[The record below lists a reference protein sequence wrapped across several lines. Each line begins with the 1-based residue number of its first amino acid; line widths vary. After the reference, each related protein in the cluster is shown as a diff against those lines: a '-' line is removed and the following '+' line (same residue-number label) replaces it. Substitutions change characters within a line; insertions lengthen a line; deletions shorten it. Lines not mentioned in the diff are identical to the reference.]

1 MNLTDALFPP
11 DVPPRSRPSCRR
23 APDPASSLAGVGH
36 RAYPWHNHPREIK
49 EIIMA
54 DGWVRAAA
62 KADVAEGKVLGV
74 KVGGKDIAIY
84 HLPGGEFRAT
94 ENICTHEYALLSEGW
109 LENGCIECP
118 LHAAQFDVRTGKALS
133 TPADEDIKVFE
144 VKAEGDNLMV
154 KV

>member
-1 MNLTDALFPP
+1 
-11 DVPPRSRPSCRR
+11 
-23 APDPASSLAGVGH
+23 
-36 RAYPWHNHPREIK
+36 
-49 EIIMA
+49 MA

-74 KVGGKDIAIY
+74 KISGKEIAIY

-94 ENICTHEYALLSEGW
+94 DNICTHEYALLSEGW

-133 TPADEDIKVFE
+133 TPADEDLNVYQI
-144 VKAEGDNLMV
+144 KAEGDDLMV
-154 KV
+154 QI

>member
-1 MNLTDALFPP
+1 MVAP
-11 DVPPRSRPSCRR
+11 CRESGKR
-23 APDPASSLAGVGH
+23 QRRFSPYGVG
-36 RAYPWHNHPREIK
+36 RRRCPWHNLGREIK
-49 EIIMA
+49 EMTMA
-54 DGWVRAAA
+54 DGWVRVAA
-62 KADVAEGKVLGV
+62 KADVEEGKVLGV
-74 KVGGKDIAIY
+74 KAGGKEIAIY

-133 TPADEDIKVFE
+133 TPADEDLKVFE
-144 VKAEGDNLMV
+144 VKAEGDDLMV